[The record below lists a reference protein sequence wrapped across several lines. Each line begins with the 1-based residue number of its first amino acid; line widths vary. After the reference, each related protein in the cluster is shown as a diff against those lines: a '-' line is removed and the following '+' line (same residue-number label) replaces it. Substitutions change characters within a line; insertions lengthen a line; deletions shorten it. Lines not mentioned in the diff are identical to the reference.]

1 MSNVRSHA
9 EAPFSGSGPGMQ
21 TADGCSVEL
30 YRQLPYH
37 GELEPVRLSFEPG
50 AKVLELGCGTGRHTR
65 KMLDWG
71 AVVTAVDNSAE
82 MLAAV
87 PSEAH
92 KVLGDIESLQ
102 LSEEFALVVLAS
114 NLVNHPTAAVRQAF
128 LRVARRHLAAGGK
141 VLVERQ
147 DPEWLSTAQ
156 PGKQGSVGP
165 VSLFMESVQ
174 RENQRVRIALRY
186 ELGSQ
191 AWRQSFEAVVLQEY
205 EVEAMLAEA
214 GFAGHTWFGSRRR
227 WVQSVAV

>member
-1 MSNVRSHA
+1 MTSDFD
-9 EAPFSGSGPGMQ
+9 APFSGSGPGVQ

-37 GELEPVRLSFEPG
+37 GELELVRASFEPG

-71 AVVTAVDNSAE
+71 VVVTAVDNSAD

-87 PSEAH
+87 PSEAR
-92 KVLGDIESLQ
+92 KVLGDIETLELREQFS
-102 LSEEFALVVLAS
+102 LVVLAS
-114 NLVNHPTAAVRQAF
+114 NLINHPKAAIRQAF
-128 LRVARRHLAAGGK
+128 LQAARRHLGAGGK

-147 DPEWLSTAQ
+147 DPEWLSTARL
-156 PGKQGSVGP
+156 GKQGSLGP
-165 VSLFMESVQ
+165 VSLFVESAE

-186 ELGSQ
+186 ELGNQ
-191 AWRQSFEAVVLQEY
+191 AWRQSFEAVILQEA
-205 EVEAMLAEA
+205 EVEAMLADA
-214 GFAGHTWFGSRRR
+214 GFAGHTWFGSSRR

>member
-1 MSNVRSHA
+1 MRSGLD
-9 EAPFSGSGPGMQ
+9 APSSGSGPGVQ

-37 GELEPVRLSFEPG
+37 GELEPVRGSFESG

-71 AVVTAVDNSAE
+71 AVVTAVDNSAA

-92 KVLGDIESLQ
+92 KVLGDIESLE
-102 LSEEFALVVLAS
+102 LSEQFSLVVLAS
-114 NLVNHPTAAVRQAF
+114 NLINHPSAAVRHAF
-128 LRVARRHLAAGGK
+128 LQAARRHLAAGGK
-141 VLVERQ
+141 VLVERH
-147 DPEWLSTAQ
+147 DPEWLSTARL
-156 PGKQGSVGP
+156 GKQGSLGP
-165 VSLFMESVQ
+165 VSLFVESAE

-186 ELGSQ
+186 EVGNQ
-191 AWRQSFEAVVLQEY
+191 AWRQSFEAVILQEV
-205 EVEAMLAEA
+205 EIEAMLAEA
-214 GFAGHTWFGSRRR
+214 GFASHTWFGSRRR